1 MDNETLHGIFRD
13 AGEEFGVEVVS
24 AEFQP
29 FKDLKVRWRRCARTI
44 DFSVTDYL
52 KEAPEGILEELAHAL
67 ISKIYCDPDID
78 YSDAFVDWVTSDEF
92 IRLNRDTYLQR
103 SSVLSEDFQS
113 RFHSL
118 QETYEDLVSKG
129 AIEEIP
135 NLSLRWSDN
144 RAMEPLGASSVLMRS
159 VIIPT
164 YLDNE
169 KVPQDL
175 FEFNLF
181 RLLTNIE
188 MDFKI
193 QPLERRML
201 TEQKMSSYPESDR
214 LQGAIEKHKNLAAY
228 GVI

>member
-29 FKDLKVRWRRCARTI
+29 FKDLKVRWRRCSKTI

-52 KEAPEGILEELAHAL
+52 REAPEGILEELAHAL

-103 SSVLSEDFQS
+103 SNVLSEDFQS

-181 RLLTNIE
+181 RLLTNVETDFGIE
-188 MDFKI
+188 PAERKEI
-193 QPLERRML
+193 SERRI
-201 TEQKMSSYPESDR
+201 KAYPDSER
-214 LQGAIEKHKNLAAY
+214 LLEAIEDHRNLAMC